1 MARPAPIPRWFAIT
15 YTAFVVVLVPFYS
28 VGYGFANFLWF
39 SNIALISTVL
49 TVWLHWRLLASMQL
63 VSIGLLEMAWTIDVV
78 AGFFIADGSLIGLAA
93 YMYDDEIPLHL
104 RLLSLY
110 HLFLP
115 WILLWLVWRLGY
127 DERGWK
133 WQTVLAWSV
142 LLVCYLVTDP
152 QDNINWTFGL
162 GNSPQDVMPSWL
174 YLLLMM
180 VAYPVAVY
188 FPTHLVVRRVVGWL
202 EGKLGRGDGELRAA
216 SD

>member
-1 MARPAPIPRWFAIT
+1 MVRPAPIPRWFAIT

-93 YMYDDEIPLHL
+93 YMYDEEIPLHL

-127 DERGWK
+127 DQRGWK

-142 LLVCYLVTDP
+142 LLVCYVVTDP

-162 GNSPQDVMPSWL
+162 GNTPQDVLPSWL
-174 YLLLMM
+174 YLLLIM
-180 VAYPVAVY
+180 AGYPLAVY

-202 EGKLGRGDGELRAA
+202 ESKLGRGDGEFV
-216 SD
+216 STV